1 MTHFSFLFEH
11 LQKVILFLV
20 WLTHFSFLFL
30 TSFKQLFHTV
40 LFSQFCFLL
49 LLTFHPLFLHTFR
62 ASFMS
67 DTFLLF
73 NVFYMS
79 DSRKEASAATWQ
91 RQKSHL
97 PGATAVSQPHLVT
110 SFSFYLFLPK
120 LPVHSS
126 TTLLM
131 KHILWHEWPLAN
143 HPLVYQLIGTLDRL
157 SSKFQRF
164 HQLAHFDGEVLTPY
178 TLRMPVSPKS
188 HI

>member
-1 MTHFSFLFEH
+1 MCDTLFISFLTF
-11 LQKVILFLV
+11 FNSFN
-20 WLTHFSFLFL
+20 TFTNPTFLF
-30 TSFKQLFHTV
+30 SHLFP
-40 LFSQFCFLL
+40 L

-110 SFSFYLFLPK
+110 PFSFYLFLPK

-131 KHILWHEWPLAN
+131 KHILWDDWPIT
-143 HPLVYQLIGTLDRL
+143 HWCSEP
-157 SSKFQRF
+157 
-164 HQLAHFDGEVLTPY
+164 
-178 TLRMPVSPKS
+178 
-188 HI
+188 